1 MVKGG
6 NMKKNNSSQGFL
18 RIGDVLKFIPIGRST
33 WWSWVK
39 SGRAPKPIK
48 LSAKITVWK
57 KEDIYL
63 FIAKQTK

>member
-1 MVKGG
+1 
-6 NMKKNNSSQGFL
+6 MKKNNTSQGFL
-18 RIGDVLKFIPIGRST
+18 RIGDVLELIPIGRST

-39 SGRAPKPIK
+39 SGRAPKQIK

-63 FIAKQTK
+63 FISQQTK